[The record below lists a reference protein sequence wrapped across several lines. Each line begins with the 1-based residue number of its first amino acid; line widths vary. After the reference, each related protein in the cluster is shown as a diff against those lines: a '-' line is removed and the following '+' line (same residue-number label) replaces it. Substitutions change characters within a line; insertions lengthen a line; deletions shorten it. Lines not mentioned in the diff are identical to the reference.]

1 MRLLF
6 TALGA
11 HGHLFPLMPLA
22 VAAREAGHHVVFATA
37 VDFRA
42 TLEKAG
48 LEPATAGLTI
58 GEAFASQFP
67 DFTPGL
73 ARRELP
79 PEELAATVGNVFGRV
94 MPERFAADLR
104 ALFEQH
110 RPDLVVYEVGNPGG
124 AFAAKTAGIPAVG
137 HGFGR
142 VSTGGLMT
150 AIDRSM
156 REYADELGITEEGPA
171 WGTPFVDICPPSVQS
186 PEFLART
193 HRLPLRPVG
202 WSDSGDLPSGVVD
215 RDRSRPLVYLTLG
228 TSPMSQAGVLT
239 SAITGLS
246 GLDAD
251 VLVATGPSL
260 DPAVLG
266 EVPPNVRLE
275 AWVAQS
281 ALLPHVDLVVH
292 HGGSGTTLG
301 AFSAGAPQL
310 VLPQGADQF
319 ANAEAVLASGTGA
332 RLLDDELTAESVH
345 ETAARLLTDPTVAD
359 AVRGVAAE
367 VAAMPSPAE
376 VAGQLPQY
384 A

>member
-1 MRLLF
+1 MLF

-11 HGHLFPLMPLA
+11 HGHLYPLMPLA
-22 VAAREAGHHVVFATA
+22 VAAREAGHQVVFATA
-37 VDFRA
+37 DDFRA

-48 LEPATAGLTI
+48 LEPAKAGLTI

-67 DFTPGL
+67 GFTPGL

-79 PEELAATVGNVFGRV
+79 PQELAATIGRVFGRV
-94 MPERFAADLR
+94 MPEQFATDLR

-124 AFAAKTAGIPAVG
+124 LFAAKSAGIPAVG

-142 VSTGGLMT
+142 VSSDGLM
-150 AIDRSM
+150 AEIDRSV
-156 REYADELGITEEGPA
+156 REYAGELGITEEGPA
-171 WGTPFVDICPPSVQS
+171 WGTPFVDICPPSAQS
-186 PEFLART
+186 PEFLASA
-193 HRLPLRPVG
+193 HRVPLRPVG
-202 WSDSGDLPSGVVD
+202 WSDSGDLPDGVT
-215 RDRSRPLVYLTLG
+215 DRSRPLVYLTLG
-228 TSPMSQAGVLT
+228 TSPMSQAGVLAA
-239 SAITGLS
+239 AITGLS
-246 GLDAD
+246 GLNAD

-260 DPAVLG
+260 DPAALG

-275 AWVAQS
+275 AWVPQS

-319 ANAEAVLASGTGA
+319 ANAEMVLASGVGA
-332 RLLDDELTAESVH
+332 RLLGEEATAESVH
-345 ETAARLLTDPTVAD
+345 ETAVRLLGDSTVAD
-359 AVRGVAAE
+359 AVRGLAAE

-376 VAGQLPQY
+376 VAAQLPQY
-384 A
+384 I